1 MTYIPISASPQHG
14 PSRLDPFF
22 ARSAAPERHS
32 DSEIGL
38 SIRNKFKHIAKYT
51 KFFCVKFLFQYFTR
65 VARKG
70 HTRAFFKHHCS
81 SEEFARP
88 AVQYISPTRNRSAR
102 QPDVPQRP
110 QCNTA
115 REVLS
120 GAYPPLFPH
129 LKSVRQGFDMKPYRQ
144 TTPTHHGRR
153 HASQPRPQDIYTY
166 GTRPR
171 TCHTLPATSG
181 ITARTGMPYH
191 NKKGDISFGGNI
203 PLWRCKRYKPSSV
216 TLYRGLYH
224 LSTTA
229 VTCGL
234 QQPTP
239 RHRTSNP

>member
-1 MTYIPISASPQHG
+1 MGIVQNFHLDDPQLAPAGITYIPISASPQRG
-14 PSRLDPFF
+14 ASRLDPFF

-70 HTRAFFKHHCS
+70 HTPDLFKHYCRS
-81 SEEFARP
+81 MRSARA
-88 AVQYISPTRNRSAR
+88 AVQHISPTRNRSAR

-115 REVLS
+115 GGTLS
-120 GAYPPLFPH
+120 EPRRPLFPR

-153 HASQPRPQDIYTY
+153 HASQPRLQDTYTY

-171 TCHTLPATSG
+171 TCHTPPPQAG
-181 ITARTGMPYH
+181 
-191 NKKGDISFGGNI
+191 
-203 PLWRCKRYKPSSV
+203 
-216 TLYRGLYH
+216 
-224 LSTTA
+224 
-229 VTCGL
+229 
-234 QQPTP
+234 
-239 RHRTSNP
+239 

>member
-1 MTYIPISASPQHG
+1 MAATVMTEYFIGYGHCAKLS
-14 PSRLDPFF
+14 SR
-22 ARSAAPERHS
+22 RSATRSCRHNIHSSFCIAAARGLSSRSLFRPHS

-70 HTRAFFKHHCS
+70 HTPNLFKHYCRS
-81 SEEFARP
+81 MRSARA
-88 AVQYISPTRNRSAR
+88 AVQHISLTDSRSVR

-129 LKSVRQGFDMKPYRQ
+129 LKPVRQGFDMKPYRQ

-153 HASQPRPQDIYTY
+153 HASQPRPQDAYM
-166 GTRPR
+166 GPAL
-171 TCHTLPATSG
+171 TCHTPPPQAG
-181 ITARTGMPYH
+181 
-191 NKKGDISFGGNI
+191 
-203 PLWRCKRYKPSSV
+203 
-216 TLYRGLYH
+216 
-224 LSTTA
+224 
-229 VTCGL
+229 
-234 QQPTP
+234 
-239 RHRTSNP
+239 